1 MLDDRNDLQEKVH
14 NERMSAR
21 DALLKF
27 PRFNLKRRVFFIHGW
42 SDEANVCWT
51 YPYTEKGKDIDPN
64 WQYTVKDWVDKLVI
78 NKDDMVYY
86 VRLLRD
92 ESKAKVSYDRF
103 NNIILDIDDETC
115 YYKNFFQFADLL
127 KYKINCH
134 RSTETEDIDLVCHSM
149 GGLDSVAA
157 IAVDKETDT
166 TKTIYYPYLKRVNR
180 LITVST
186 PHQGSPE
193 AKLANKKIAKLL
205 LHKSKYIGMQGAN
218 MNINSDYM
226 RLVNS
231 LDVRNRL
238 LERVSSMHMFGGGS
252 DLVVPEYSCKINT
265 NGLAKTNYTIHPVW
279 DLATH
284 SQVMGIAQDV
294 RMIFEIFSLLLQ

>member
-1 MLDDRNDLQEKVH
+1 MANGRDELQQKVH
-14 NERMSAR
+14 NEKVAAR
-21 DALLKF
+21 DALSKF
-27 PRFNLKRRVFFIHGW
+27 QRFKLKRKVFFIHGW

-51 YPYTEKGKDIDPN
+51 YRYTDQDTI
-64 WQYTVKDWVDKLVI
+64 KDWVDKLII
-78 NKDDMVYY
+78 NKDDMVHY
-86 VRLLRD
+86 VKLLRD
-92 ESKAKVSYDRF
+92 ETKAKVSYDRF
-103 NNIILDIDDETC
+103 NNVILDIDDDET
-115 YYKNFFQFADLL
+115 YYYENFFQFADLL

-134 RSTETEDIDLVCHSM
+134 RSTETEEIDLVCHSM

-166 TKTIYYPYLKRVNR
+166 TKTIYYPYLKGVNR

-193 AKLANKKIAKLL
+193 AKLANNKIAKLI

-218 MNINSDYM
+218 MSIDLDYM

-231 LDVRNRL
+231 LDVKNRL

-252 DLVVPEYSCKINT
+252 DLVVPEYSYKIST
-265 NGLAKTNYTIHPVW
+265 SGLTKDNYTIYPVW
-279 DLATH
+279 NLATH
-284 SQVMGIAQDV
+284 SQVMGITQDV
-294 RMIFEIFSLLLQ
+294 RMALEIFKLLSQ